1 MIVQLFRSRKPLEV
15 YKKPSGKCFFQG
27 DHGFDNKVN
36 SMQVCSQNYE
46 SKCIVEVLK
55 KDGNRDVSEACK
67 AFLTRGRVAPGY

>member
-1 MIVQLFRSRKPLEV
+1 MTVQSFRSRKPLEV
-15 YKKPSGKCFFQG
+15 YKKQSGKCFFQG

-55 KDGNRDVSEACK
+55 KDGNGGVSEACK